1 MSKENNGVNNVDQ
14 QIINGKKTSRTIYFY
29 ILRNTT
35 IDERFK
41 IKAYFNNDIKCTF
54 NRAEV
59 FDEKKNNS
67 PYIYCLELNIT
78 IDDQDCLFIN
88 HQNTLLPIENYR
100 LCLSRKIPQT
110 DRTFRDYND
119 DTIRYIKNPR
129 STKHYFLFDVNFV
142 KNFVDGPPGE
152 NVPFWSQLCLY
163 TYYILRHQMLDHFN
177 TLIDQFQKVVQETNR
192 KLIREE
198 FNDFFQ
204 SCITHLSYAI
214 PPLTNQHI
222 AEKIIIRMTGLLPI
236 TKSNFDL
243 TSHFVINFALAMI
256 DDIKEHYDH
265 LFATVSV
272 GDWPLFRDG
281 LTLYLSI
288 ELLSKSKDTIELVHQ
303 MKNEQCKKD
312 LANVLLQRLE
322 LLQRPVLGLN
332 WTSLFTIVD
341 PNILTLKQ
349 LELTRSIQTYIT
361 SLVQIVGMN
370 ITEMEITDTIV
381 RHFDRLIYEDCLPVD
396 LENIIFLIK
405 FLQMESL
412 ETDESSKNILK
423 IVNTTIESSMQ
434 LRTKI
439 EQYLYTLTITN
450 EQFKDIRFIISFIEK
465 SFILFLVNKRSLLI
479 HLLNHAYTSYSYE
492 FFKQWFCSFL
502 LSNDEV
508 NDRNKKVYQDLLE
521 HWSHQMSRS
530 YEIMI
535 KIMMD
540 IDLLINAFENEQYRL
555 IFINHMIKLCFQQ
568 ESIYYIISD
577 GLLNLNNELFLDQ
590 FKKKF
595 ASIYLNIS
603 QDKLKQ
609 LSNRE
614 NPLYHLIN
622 IDKQIQGKSKLV
634 NDLIQLT
641 TNKIQFNIDEIL
653 RDTFERPTRTTC
665 IYAIL
670 FEDCFKTLTLR
681 QIIIDQLL
689 ALWNIWEE
697 KGFRASQILGWKK
710 FSNEERQIV
719 YRIWN
724 YIGETAEKQYKIDAL
739 IDRHRHEMDEKIQ
752 IKEIITK
759 CLEIYCQNACDK
771 QLYFDLLSDMET
783 KLKSEIVR
791 SITIPDQIRLL
802 LPLVDRLNSLEKL
815 NAWKKFLA
823 ENRNNG
829 QNNLSP
835 TTDTNSP
842 DIIDDE
848 SLLSDDKQTTEPSS
862 SSRTIRNSIITTIS
876 TDSNEDIP
884 LDQRSCIEILTEYI
898 EVLDMFIARLQRICS
913 DWKHL
918 SISEILVL
926 FPDIQYVD
934 HDFEI
939 LKPLLNSDVIEKLK
953 SILDYWKNR
962 DNINHICHG
971 YINLINNIVKS
982 FDKNCEIFKKVTE
995 INYQTKGLQC
1005 FMRYR
1010 QFSRDIL
1017 QYHSK
1022 ELLNFIAQY
1031 SLSNEL
1037 ITFLNLL
1044 ASADVDNL
1052 LHAVNDWDETLI
1064 NTKTVLDFVMLKR
1077 FFVRFNSEIELIR
1090 NDSSEFNIEQI
1101 KIAFQTT
1108 FEDEQFKNIFN
1119 CFQTCSASLISIK
1132 RIHLELTDK
1141 ELSKRKRISDLMK
1154 NIKFDFIEEF
1164 NKFNI
1169 NIDPQSMCFND
1180 LSELRDRARL
1190 IEYSTNNNNKFS
1202 IDSQY
1207 DINELHSFV
1216 TFVEIVEKILK
1227 NFSLLNIA
1235 GHPSIINY
1243 LSPNKSFTCINSDY
1257 QELIEFSLI
1266 LDNLLYDWDIYLCKM
1281 YEKHLDLTYF
1291 SYQQIWII
1299 EDYLY
1304 NQIEQFKTN
1313 HSGYHLL
1320 QYIGI
1325 QPETINFEY
1334 LPIKTENPNE
1344 RLENLGKI
1352 LTAQRIKTNLKIKQE
1367 NRLIKKVYLV
1377 ETSDE
1382 GILRSI
1388 ISLFKNFHISMAVN
1402 HLFYCTEETTWIEIR
1417 AFTYH
1422 CFYSQTLHQL
1432 IRPELLSTSI
1442 QDHFTHLLRQLI
1454 EHHPEH
1460 YFRLAIIT
1468 NISTTHLQLINGLRT
1483 LQIVHIVHDQD
1494 MLNKNDLKEIIQEII
1509 NENCTLVTSRIN
1521 GLGKSYLIRNEIE
1534 KKEKICIKFPI
1545 SGDIDADIIAERL
1558 RDYGNELTSSKAA
1571 LHIDIGAVNNTTQ
1584 LNELLYCLLLF
1595 RSFRL
1600 GQVAVHIPIDVPIYI
1615 ELDSSPY
1622 SINLQDKIVLFKFMN
1637 LKYIDHIDWNDF
1649 VIDGSLTIQLV
1660 VNYLQAIKDKTILTR
1675 NITEETLINF
1685 NRFTCINLLKETFL
1699 QKKNPE
1705 FVTWTQLSIF
1715 ISVYYNLFSGF
1726 SRCGFFLIDSIPNPQ
1741 LRLDILQ
1748 TLLQSSNQFTS
1759 LCVENVRINQ
1769 RSVNTN
1775 EVIIPFS
1782 EAIVRWDKTQPF
1794 TVVFSATDN
1803 PIFVYKNP
1811 IDVPSSLVE
1820 AFQLYHEIITGENN
1834 QQLNNFFPD
1843 YSKFTH
1849 KDFFL
1854 KLASLSKKYFIKSIC
1869 MKCYRQYD
1877 YNQIQCT
1884 ECETNELLVRPISS
1898 KTADIES
1905 FQEHVAKKLQLEYVL
1920 TPDNYIKMLLIYLR
1934 VESGL
1939 PVLIMGETG
1948 CGKTA
1953 LIQFLCQKILDD
1965 EMEIFRIHAGVT
1977 SEQIINMIHKFSQRA
1992 HECLLQNKRLWVFF
2006 DEFNTT
2012 PSIGLIKEITCERTL
2027 LGEPLPDNMVLL
2039 GACNPQRRKK
2049 DNKIFHNH
2057 IGIKKDLYE
2066 IQRLKQNSGI
2076 SLLYTVVPIPETM
2089 LEYVWD
2095 YGYLDDAIENKYIR
2109 TMLYTCEQLLENI
2122 EWFNL
2127 IVILI
2132 SKSQKFF
2139 RDFEDVSSVSLRDV
2153 ARFCRLYNWF
2163 RKSIIERE
2171 GIEKFLNNSSV
2182 LLRRSSLIALLLC
2195 YYFRLNS
2202 PIDRKNYT
2210 NLMEENLI
2218 SRLPNLSKVEN
2229 FLVKFLEIEQK
2240 KIIERMNL
2248 PSGTAKNHALMDNIF
2263 VLLVCIV
2270 NRIPVIICGKPGCSK
2285 TSAVQIVISNL
2296 KGKKSSNEYF
2306 QKLPELITVSYQGSQ
2321 NCTSESIIKVFQRAD
2336 KYLDVKKDADILPVI
2351 VFDEIGLAELST
2363 HNPLKVLHS
2372 KLEVEICQ
2380 YGFVG
2385 LSNWRLD
2392 ASKMNRT
2399 LYLSCPDPDIVDL
2412 KLTAKIIS
2420 DSIIPSE
2427 GQQIARIDPSI
2438 ITALATSYYQLYQF
2452 LKLKEQQKY
2461 ANYFGLRDFYSLIKG
2476 VVNDLIKTKN
2486 NDERYKYIRQ
2496 QLTINFDGILD
2507 GSQFMWNRFCEQIQ
2521 SEHLIEQYKSPT
2533 FKELLDLRLT
2543 SRQGRYLML
2552 IAENESII
2560 DYVERYIIVK
2570 HQPPPVRTLIGSCF
2584 SGDLISG
2591 TTYTEQYNYRVLMD
2605 IILYAETNVTL
2616 IMRRMGHLYD
2626 NLYDLFNQNFAISG
2640 KKNYCRIALGAL
2652 YHPRCLV
2659 NDDFYCVVFVRKED
2673 LAKCDP
2679 PFLNRF
2685 EKHIIDMKSL
2695 IHQRHWSITD
2705 NLLTELI
2712 SLLPRNINKYFP
2724 LLQHLFVDYSNDYIC
2739 NLVIDAFDNLNIS
2752 LDDDNNTFDVINY
2765 CKNKLIETSSFDLL
2779 LILSLQSNQCHP
2791 LIDQYYDLH
2800 INLSFQT
2807 IIKRTLNE
2815 QILPNQIIYTYTQ
2828 IYHIINYNSNEIE
2841 EVKLSIF
2848 KNELELT
2855 NKIKQHYQK
2864 KDNYRLLIIRVD
2876 YHQEHEHILLLK
2888 HILLNSKIQSTN
2900 RSVWLI
2906 FHLQRNMLNQTTNEV
2921 LFNGWSTI
2929 MINDL
2934 NEHKLIPKTILL
2946 NPSYLDLVT
2955 HPDFLL
2961 SDSML
2966 DEIIDRCLT
2975 KFRYTVSHKDLITQI
2990 NVRRNQIIEYLTITI
3005 ESQSLRSIIQENLLK
3020 LIKNIQLNRFFDWR
3034 QDLLTN
3040 GILIGTCRSF
3050 NDALQS
3056 IISIYYENY
3065 LLLLFY
3071 HFEKN
3076 SFIDSFLFMSKN
3088 KNNHLLNKI
3097 WFDCLISTIKNIDLT
3112 IMNVDVI
3119 EMPLIFNLHLPCA
3132 IKEYEIIRLI
3142 RQIIIQRRDDNIN
3155 EEDLMNLAIKQ
3166 LRTKS
3171 IYDSNIDIIFNDN
3184 DLFRY
3189 YYNDQLLLAQ
3199 DEAKIYQLSSL
3210 FIKCLLMTNQTRSIN
3225 DRLRHLLID
3234 YNELFKILRLFEISI
3249 KLIDE
3254 NDFINEIFNQQLIIL
3269 DESDMKIIKNESL
3282 FYKLILTDEHFC
3294 LIPPKSEISNEH
3306 IFQCEGDPFIEISLM
3321 NLIEL
3326 LVSPSIIDR
3335 IDNIEQLTTTY
3346 SLVAQGI
3353 LGLTHY
3359 SVNNLEKL
3367 RSFISLIR
3375 CITTLISTNKALD
3388 VFKQACR
3395 YGSFDA
3401 TFRTCDDIHKFISL
3415 LQRIISTNEPNI
3427 NEIVVQRTLLKLES
3441 EFLKNWLVD
3450 HTDEYLDIITL
3461 MSKSN
3466 NNLWQYSAKIFTYI
3480 DRKLQLLPMIKD
3492 FNGQLPSIEDFEKF
3506 DEDLRKLINKY
3517 QQFDEHLQQLN
3528 DTSRKIEHIMVTR
3541 IHMHLILSV
3550 NNKETI
3556 ENILQEHF
3564 NQFEENIRIIQNT
3577 QKHYGLTLISLISW
3591 LKHYAQLYAFVFIN
3605 DSHHAILE
3613 DIDKLLTRDDFLFC
3627 STIKLFIIKQLCQMS
3642 NITLNDLRDIIINRN
3657 VTWIR
3662 PMIALTTSQKTKE
3675 IRRSLI
3681 LPTPLFECYD
3691 EFIRVDRILT
3701 NNVKINDIRQ
3711 LVKQCQIKQ
3720 ETFYCFIIWFIHY
3733 YARFYINDDISLN
3746 NYYQQLI
3753 EKDLSREIIDCFD
3766 LLGYKLLVLL
3776 CTNFNNN
3783 SNYFYLNSKMTID
3796 QFHQRLIA
3804 LNIIALLLSLKTL
3817 RQTSYLSSLLF
3828 DENLKMP
3835 QNYTTYLQSSIC
3847 LPGLISS
3854 NPIIT
3859 QMIDV
3864 RTTVKE
3870 RLDRGQIHEPG
3881 KFVFQCSKD
3890 CYYMFYFFNCG
3901 VPVDR
3906 SKCPLCNR
3914 DIGAAQYGILI
3925 EREPPQIRMS
3935 IDEGFQFINNYIEQ
3949 YNKEP
3954 RYGYHNQTRAIQSNQ
3969 YEKSDHLNRSISY
3982 RFIHMITHV
3991 TLLFLNELSLLTDL
4005 NIKNSL
4011 HFKEH
4016 FEKDYQLLRQQLNDN
4031 EQCYIWLYKIINHML
4046 NKDFILK
4053 GFMNTNE
4060 KVIQIEK
4067 LLEEKLLFNHI
4078 ESISNEI
4085 NQYKIAY
4092 NEYIRQQNQEATFDD
4107 FIDEISQDEN
4117 KYPLLN
4123 FFNITNIYTSNPIDE
4138 FRIRLQTIPYGDKLY
4153 PITTFLMKR
4162 LSDYANIQYLYP
4174 IVIFTNYLIEKF
4186 NHRIKRNDAS
4196 ETTISYYLTHGSD
4209 CETIS
4214 QLYNDFIQ
4222 AWYKLNLNEL
4232 QYGCQPT
4239 KFELTLKQED
4249 FAIHTKIA
4257 MVLLNTTKDESSI
4270 LLAACLRTIGQ
4281 LQNEIVHFFHNK
4293 IVNDADNN
4301 RYHQNAIPIQ
4311 SIRPE
4316 HILHLDANV
4325 ISTKLITDGFTIN
4338 YQYGKSR
4345 DIIYDYEEIEITLR
4359 NMISCL
4365 PLIDTEKLHFLN
4377 YQFEL
4382 YSENTS
4388 LINDVRTRIKQ
4399 ESLIQNEK
4407 MKLKNL
4413 INSMQNDDILHYL
4426 GSLDYVFTYLRNID
4440 DDETTNNS
4448 LTIQSFVENYIRSSV
4463 CLNDNVLQRPPFSTI
4478 NLKYIIDLYELI
4490 EEIAFD
4496 KVLRHYIKQNLTEES
4511 FPIEQRQVLI
4521 RKFSDMTFKK
4531 ETIAYSLKSIDS
4543 WIGILKRL
4551 MVRVLSNV
4559 NVSLDVPIQIYLE
4572 RTDLWTGNII
4582 ESDIETF
4589 EVNNEILLQHT
4600 YIILKGLE
4608 YERDKLL
4615 LINIKPID
4623 NEEQLTLQ
4631 NNVLQNTD
4639 TQLLKVKTWHNDN
4652 ISNASMMS
4660 RVIKSDKTTAKK
4672 MRV

>member
-1 MSKENNGVNNVDQ
+1 MSKETNSGNDINQ
-14 QIINGKKTSRTIYFY
+14 QIINPKLTSQTIYFY

-35 IDERFK
+35 VDEKFK
-41 IKAYFNNDIKCTF
+41 IKAYFNNDIKYTF
-54 NRAEV
+54 NRAEI

-67 PYIYCLELNIT
+67 PYIYCFELDLI
-78 IDDQDCLFIN
+78 IDEQDHLYI
-88 HQNTLLPIENYR
+88 HYQNDLLPIENYR
-100 LCLSRKIPQT
+100 LRLSRKIPQI

-119 DTIRYIKNPR
+119 DTFRSIDSPR
-129 STKHYFLFDVNFV
+129 STKHYFLFNVNFA
-142 KNFVDGPPGE
+142 KNFVDSPPGE

-163 TYYILRHQMLDHFN
+163 TYYILHHQMFDHFN
-177 TLIDQFQKVVQETNR
+177 ALIDQFQKVVQETNR
-192 KLIREE
+192 SLIREE

-214 PPLTNQHI
+214 PPSTNQHI

-236 TKSNFDL
+236 TKVNFDL
-243 TSHFVINFALAMI
+243 SSHFVVNFTLALI
-256 DDIKEHYDH
+256 DDIKEHYDN
-265 LFATVSV
+265 LFATVSLS
-272 GDWPLFRDG
+272 DWPLFRDG
-281 LTLYLSI
+281 LTLYLAI
-288 ELLSKSKDTIELVHQ
+288 ELLSKPKDTIELVHQ
-303 MKNEQCKKD
+303 MKNEQYKKD
-312 LANVLLQRLE
+312 LANILLKRLE
-322 LLQRPVLGLN
+322 SLGRPVLGLN
-332 WTSLFTIVD
+332 WTSIFTTVD
-341 PNILTLKQ
+341 SNILTLKQ
-349 LELTRSIQTYIT
+349 LELTRSIKTYVT

-370 ITEMEITDTIV
+370 ISEMELSDKII

-396 LENIIFLIK
+396 LESIIFLIK

-412 ETDESSKNILK
+412 ETEETSKNILK
-423 IVNTTIESSMQ
+423 TVNTAIESSIQ
-434 LRTKI
+434 LRTKVK
-439 EQYLYTLTITN
+439 QYLYALKITN
-450 EQFKDIRFIISFIEK
+450 EQFKDIRFIISSIET
-465 SFILFLVNKRSLLI
+465 SFLLFLVNKRTLLI
-479 HLLNHAYTSYSYE
+479 HLMNHANASYSYE

-502 LSNDEV
+502 LFNDEI
-508 NDRNKKVYQDLLE
+508 NDRNNKTYQDLLE
-521 HWSHQMSRS
+521 DWSNKICKS

-540 IDLLINAFENEQYRL
+540 IDHLINAFENEQYQL
-555 IFINHMIKLCFQQ
+555 IFIHHMVNLCFQQ
-568 ESIYYIISD
+568 ESIYRIISD
-577 GLLNLNNELFLDQ
+577 GLLNLNNELFIDQ
-590 FKKKF
+590 FEKTF
-595 ASIYLNIS
+595 ASTQLNIS

-622 IDKQIQGKSKLV
+622 IDKQIQGKSKLI

-641 TNKIQFNIDEIL
+641 ANKIQFNVDEIL

-670 FEDCFKTLTLR
+670 FEDCFKSSRLR

-689 ALWNIWEE
+689 ALWNTWEE

-724 YIGETAEKQYKIDAL
+724 YIGETAKKQYQIDAL
-739 IDRHRHEMDEKIQ
+739 IDRQRREMDEKIQ
-752 IKEIITK
+752 IKERITK
-759 CLEIYCQNACDK
+759 CLDTYCQNAFDK
-771 QLYFDLLSDMET
+771 QLYLELLSEMET
-783 KLKSEIVR
+783 KLQSDIVR
-791 SITIPDQIRLL
+791 SITIPNQIKLF
-802 LPLVDRLNSLEKL
+802 LPLVDRLTSLEKL
-815 NAWKKFLA
+815 NAWETFLA
-823 ENRNNG
+823 QTQKRS
-829 QNNLSP
+829 QNNSP
-835 TTDTNSP
+835 TTTDIHPS
-842 DIIDDE
+842 DIIDGE
-848 SLLSDDKQTTEPSS
+848 SLLSDNKRTTEADSS
-862 SSRTIRNSIITTIS
+862 SHTSHSSISTSIL

-884 LDQRSCIEILTEYI
+884 LDQRSCVEILTEYI
-898 EVLDMFIARLQRICS
+898 EILDMFIDRLKTICS
-913 DWKHL
+913 EWKHL
-918 SISEILVL
+918 PISEILNL

-939 LKPLLNSDVIEKLK
+939 LKPLLRSDATEKIK

-971 YINLINNIVKS
+971 YINLISNIEKS
-982 FDKNCEIFKKVTE
+982 SDKNCELFKKITE
-995 INYQTKGLQC
+995 INYKTQGLQC
-1005 FMRYR
+1005 FMRYKH
-1010 QFSRDIL
+1010 FSREFL
-1017 QYHSK
+1017 QHHSK
-1022 ELLNFIAQY
+1022 EFLDLIAQY

-1044 ASADVDNL
+1044 ASSDVDNL
-1052 LHAVNDWDETLI
+1052 LQAVNDWDETLI

-1077 FFVRFNSEIELIR
+1077 FFVRFNNEISLIR
-1090 NDSSEFNIEQI
+1090 NNTSVFNIDQI
-1101 KIAFQTT
+1101 EIAFQRA
-1108 FEDEQFKNIFN
+1108 FDDEQFKNIFN
-1119 CFQTCSASLISIK
+1119 CFQACSASLTSIK

-1141 ELSKRKRISDLMK
+1141 ELSKRKRISDLMQ
-1154 NIKFDFIEEF
+1154 NIKFGFIEEY
-1164 NKFNI
+1164 NKFDI
-1169 NIDPQSMCFND
+1169 NVEPQSMCFND

-1190 IEYSTNNNNKFS
+1190 IEYSTNNNNKFP
-1202 IDSQY
+1202 IDSQH
-1207 DINELHSFV
+1207 DVKELHSFV

-1243 LSPNKSFTCINSDY
+1243 LLPKKSFTCINTDY
-1257 QELIEFSLI
+1257 QELVEFSLM
-1266 LDNLLYDWDIYLCKM
+1266 LDDLLSDWDIYLCKM
-1281 YEKHLDLTYF
+1281 YEKHIDLTYF

-1304 NQIEQFKTN
+1304 NQKQHSKTN
-1313 HSGYHLL
+1313 HAGYHLL

-1325 QPETINFEY
+1325 EPETIHAEY
-1334 LPIKTENPNE
+1334 LPIKSENPTE
-1344 RLENLGKI
+1344 RLENIGKI
-1352 LTAQRIKTNLKIKQE
+1352 LTAQRINSNLIIKQE
-1367 NRLIKKVYLV
+1367 NRIIKKVYLV

-1382 GILRSI
+1382 GILRAI
-1388 ISLFKNFHISMAVN
+1388 LSLFKNLYTSMAVN
-1402 HLFYCTEETTWIEIR
+1402 HLFYCTEETSWTEIR
-1417 AFTYH
+1417 AFTYR

-1442 QDHFTHLLRQLI
+1442 QDYFTRLLRQLI

-1468 NISTTHLQLINGLRT
+1468 NVSTTHLQLINGLRT
-1483 LQIVHIVHDQD
+1483 LQIVHTIHDQD
-1494 MLNKNDLKEIIQEII
+1494 MLNKNDLKEIIKELID
-1509 NENCTLVTSRIN
+1509 ENCTLVTSRIN

-1534 KKEKICIKFPI
+1534 KKQKICIKFPI
-1545 SGDIDADIIAERL
+1545 SGDMDVDVIAERL
-1558 RDYGNELTSSKAA
+1558 RDYGNELTSSKSA
-1571 LHIDIGAVNNTTQ
+1571 LHIDIGVVNNTKQ

-1600 GQVAVHIPIDVPIYI
+1600 KHVAVHVPIDVPIYI

-1622 SINLQDKIVLFKFMN
+1622 STNLQDKIVLFRFMN
-1637 LKYIDHIDWNDF
+1637 SKYIDHIDWKDF
-1649 VIDGSLTIQLV
+1649 VIDHSSTIQLV
-1660 VNYLQAIKDKTILTR
+1660 VNYLQAIKDKTILKS
-1675 NITEETLINF
+1675 NITEETLTNID
-1685 NRFTCINLLKETFL
+1685 RSTCINLLKETFL

-1715 ISVYYNLFSGF
+1715 ISVYYSLFSGF
-1726 SRCGFFLIDSIPNPQ
+1726 SRCGFFLIDAIPNPQ

-1759 LCVENVRINQ
+1759 LCVENVRKNQ

-1775 EVIIPFS
+1775 EAIIPFS

-1794 TVVFSATDN
+1794 TVVFSAADN

-1811 IDVPSSLVE
+1811 TDVPSSLVE
-1820 AFQLYHEIITGENN
+1820 AFQLYHEITTGEKD

-1869 MKCYRQYD
+1869 INCYRQYD
-1877 YNQIQCT
+1877 YNQTQCI
-1884 ECETNELLVRPISS
+1884 ECETHGLLVRPISS

-1905 FQEHVAKKLQLEYVL
+1905 FQEFIAKKLQLEYVL

-1953 LIQFLCQKILDD
+1953 LIQFLCKKILDD

-1977 SEQIINMIHKFSQRA
+1977 SEQIIDMIHKFSRRA
-1992 HECLLQNKRLWVFF
+1992 HECLLQNKRLWVFL

-2012 PSIGLIKEITCERTL
+2012 SSIGLIKEITCERTL

-2049 DNKIFHNH
+2049 NNKIFDNH

-2066 IQRLKQNSGI
+2066 MQRLQQSSGI

-2109 TMLYTCEQLLENI
+2109 TMLYTCEKLDENT

-2127 IVILI
+2127 IVIML

-2139 RDFEDVSSVSLRDV
+2139 RDHEDVSSVSLRDV
-2153 ARFCRLYNWF
+2153 ARFCRLYNWC

-2171 GIEKFLNNSSV
+2171 GAEKFLNNASV
-2182 LLRRSSLIALLLC
+2182 LIRRSSLIALLLC

-2210 NLMEENLI
+2210 NLMEENLR
-2218 SRLPNLSKVEN
+2218 SHLTNVSKVEN
-2229 FLVKFLEIEQK
+2229 FLVKFLEIEQQK
-2240 KIIERMNL
+2240 LIERMNL
-2248 PSGTAKNHALMDNIF
+2248 PVGTAKNHALMDNIF

-2296 KGKKSSNEYF
+2296 KGKKSSDEYF

-2336 KYLDVKKDADILPVI
+2336 KYLDVKRDADILPVI
-2351 VFDEIGLAELST
+2351 VFDEIGLAELSP

-2372 KLEVEICQ
+2372 KLEVETCQ

-2399 LYLSCPDPDIVDL
+2399 LYLSCPDPDVADL

-2420 DSIIPSE
+2420 NSMIPSE
-2427 GQQIARIDPSI
+2427 GQIFRIDPSI
-2438 ITALATSYYQLYQF
+2438 IATLATSYYQLYEF
-2452 LKLKEQQKY
+2452 LKLQEQQKY

-2476 VVNDLIKTKN
+2476 VVNDLIKTEN
-2486 NDERYKYIRQ
+2486 NDERYKCIRQ
-2496 QLTINFDGILD
+2496 QLIINFDGILD

-2552 IAENESII
+2552 IAENESVI

-2640 KKNYCRIALGAL
+2640 KKKYCRIALGAL

-2695 IHQRHWSITD
+2695 VHQRHSLITD

-2712 SLLPRNINKYFP
+2712 ALLPRNINKYFP

-2739 NLVIDAFDNLNIS
+2739 NLVIDAFDNLKIS
-2752 LDDDNNTFDVINY
+2752 VDDDNNTVDVINY
-2765 CKNKLIETSSFDLL
+2765 CKNKLIGTSSFDLL
-2779 LILSLQSNQCHP
+2779 LILALQSNQCHP
-2791 LIDQYYDLH
+2791 LIDQYYDIH
-2800 INLSFQT
+2800 TNLSFQT
-2807 IIKRTLNE
+2807 IIKQTLNE
-2815 QILPNQIIYTYTQ
+2815 KILPNQVIYTYTQ
-2828 IYHIINYNSNEIE
+2828 IYHIIDYNTDEIE
-2841 EVKLSIF
+2841 EVKLSMF
-2848 KNELELT
+2848 KSELELT
-2855 NKIKQHYQK
+2855 NKIKQHYQT

-2888 HILLNSKIQSTN
+2888 HILLNSKIPSTN

-2934 NEHKLIPKTILL
+2934 NEHKLIPKNILL
-2946 NPSYLDLVT
+2946 DPSYLNLVT
-2955 HPDFLL
+2955 HPNFVL
-2961 SDSML
+2961 SESMF
-2966 DEIIDRCLT
+2966 DEIMDRCLT
-2975 KFRYTVSHKDLITQI
+2975 KFRYTVSQKDLITQI
-2990 NVRRNQIIEYLTITI
+2990 NIRRNQITEYLTITVK
-3005 ESQSLRSIIQENLLK
+3005 SQSLRLIIQENLLN
-3020 LIKNIQLNRFFDWR
+3020 LVKNIKLNRFFDWR

-3056 IISIYYENY
+3056 TISIYYENY

-3071 HFEKN
+3071 HFEKY
-3076 SFIDSFLFMSKN
+3076 SLIDSFLFMSKN
-3088 KNNHLLNKI
+3088 NNNDLLNKI
-3097 WFDCLISTIKNIDLT
+3097 WFDCLISTMKNIDIT

-3119 EMPLIFNLHLPCA
+3119 EMPLIFNLYLPCA
-3132 IKEYEIIRLI
+3132 IIEYDIIRSI
-3142 RQIIIQRRDDNIN
+3142 REIIIQRRDDNIN
-3155 EEDLMNLAIKQ
+3155 DEDLMNIAIKQ

-3171 IYDSNIDIIFNDN
+3171 VYNANIDIIFNDN

-3189 YYNDQLLLAQ
+3189 YYSDQLILAQ

-3210 FIKCLLMTNQTRSIN
+3210 FIKCLLMTNQTRSII
-3225 DRLRHLLID
+3225 DRLKHLLID
-3234 YNELFKILRLFEISI
+3234 YNELFEILRLFEISK

-3254 NDFINEIFNQQLIIL
+3254 NDFINEIFNRQLITL
-3269 DESDMKIIKNESL
+3269 DETDIKISKNESL
-3282 FYKLILTDEHFC
+3282 FYNLILTDEHFC
-3294 LIPPKSEISNEH
+3294 LISPKSEISNEH
-3306 IFQCEGDPFIEISLM
+3306 IFQCEGDPFIEVSLM

-3326 LVSPSIIDR
+3326 LISPSIIDR
-3335 IDNIEQLTTTY
+3335 VDNIEQLTTTY

-3375 CITTLISTNKALD
+3375 CITTLISSNKALD

-3395 YGSFDA
+3395 YGGFDA
-3401 TFRTCDDIHKFISL
+3401 TFKTCDDIHRFIEL

-3427 NEIVVQRTLLKLES
+3427 NETVVQRTLLKLES

-3480 DRKLQLLPMIKD
+3480 DRKLQLLLMIQD
-3492 FNGQLPSIEDFEKF
+3492 FNGQLPSIENFEKF
-3506 DEDLRKLINKY
+3506 DEDLCELINKY
-3517 QQFDEHLQQLN
+3517 QQFDEHLQKLN
-3528 DTSRKIEHIMVTR
+3528 DVSRKIEHIMITR

-3564 NQFEENIRIIQNT
+3564 NQFEENIQIIQNRK
-3577 QKHYGLTLISLISW
+3577 KHYGLTLISLISW
-3591 LKHYAQLYAFVFIN
+3591 LKYYAQLYAFVLVN

-3642 NITLNDLRDIIINRN
+3642 SITLDDLRDIIVNRN

-3662 PMIALTTSQKTKE
+3662 PMITLPTGQKTKE
-3675 IRRSLI
+3675 IRRILT

-3691 EFIRVDRILT
+3691 EFLRVDRILT
-3701 NNVKINDIRQ
+3701 HTTNINEIRQ
-3711 LVKQCQIKQ
+3711 LINQCQTKQ

-3733 YARFYINDDISLN
+3733 YARFYINDDISLKN

-3753 EKDLSREIIDCFD
+3753 EKDLSKDIIECFD
-3766 LLGYKLLVLL
+3766 LLGYKLLVFL
-3776 CTNFNNN
+3776 CTNFNN
-3783 SNYFYLNSKMTID
+3783 STYFCLNSKMTID
-3796 QFHQRLIA
+3796 ELHQRLIA
-3804 LNIIALLLSLKTL
+3804 LNIIALLLSFKTL
-3817 RQTSYLSSLLF
+3817 RYTSYLSSLLF
-3828 DENLKMP
+3828 DGNLKMP
-3835 QNYTTYLQSSIC
+3835 QNYSTHLQTSVC

-3870 RLDRGQIHEPG
+3870 RLDRGQIYEQG

-3890 CYYMFYFFNCG
+3890 CFYMFYFFNCG
-3901 VPVDR
+3901 IPVDR
-3906 SKCPLCNR
+3906 SKCPLCNK
-3914 DIGAAQYGILI
+3914 DIGAAQYGVLI
-3925 EREPPQIRMS
+3925 ERNPPQIRMT

-3949 YNKEP
+3949 YNKKP
-3954 RYGYHNQTRAIQSNQ
+3954 RYGYHNQTPAKHSNQ
-3969 YEKSDHLNRSISY
+3969 HEKSDHLNRSISY
-3982 RFIHMITHV
+3982 RFMHMITHV
-3991 TLLFLNELSLLTDL
+3991 TLLFLNELSLLPGLDL
-4005 NIKNSL
+4005 KNPL

-4016 FEKDYQLLRQQLNDN
+4016 FEKDYQLLSQQLNNND
-4031 EQCYIWLYKIINHML
+4031 QCYIWLYKIINHMI
-4046 NKDFILK
+4046 NKDFIIK

-4078 ESISNEI
+4078 ESIANEI
-4085 NQYKIAY
+4085 NQYKISY
-4092 NEYIRQQNQEATFDD
+4092 NEYIGQQNQEVTFED
-4107 FIDEISQDEN
+4107 FFDEISQDEN

-4123 FFNITNIYTSNPIDE
+4123 FFNVTNIYTSNPIDE

-4162 LSDYANIQYLYP
+4162 LSDYTNIQYLYP
-4174 IVIFTNYLIEKF
+4174 IVVFTNYLIEKF

-4209 CETIS
+4209 CEIIS
-4214 QLYNDFIQ
+4214 QLYNNFIQ
-4222 AWYKLNLNEL
+4222 AWYKLNFNEL

-4239 KFELTLKQED
+4239 KFELTLLKED
-4249 FAIHTKIA
+4249 FATNTKIA

-4281 LQNEIVHFFHNK
+4281 LQNDIVHFFHNK
-4293 IVNDADNN
+4293 IVNDANNN

-4316 HILHLDANV
+4316 HILRLDADV

-4365 PLIDTEKLHFLN
+4365 PLIDTEKLRFLN

-4399 ESLIQNEK
+4399 EPLKQNEK
-4407 MKLKNL
+4407 VKLKNL

-4440 DDETTNNS
+4440 DETTNDS
-4448 LTIQSFVENYIRSSV
+4448 LTIQSFAENYIRSSV
-4463 CLNDNVLQRPPFSTI
+4463 CLNDNVLQRPPFATI

-4496 KVLRHYIKQNLTEES
+4496 KILRHYIKQNLTEES
-4511 FPIEQRQVLI
+4511 FAIEQRQTLI

-4531 ETIAYSLKSIDS
+4531 ETIAPSLKNIDS

-4551 MVRVLSNV
+4551 MVRVLSNI

-4582 ESDIETF
+4582 ESDIQTF
-4589 EVNNEILLQHT
+4589 EVNDEILLQHT
-4600 YIILKGLE
+4600 YILLKGLE

-4615 LINIKPID
+4615 LKNIKPID
-4623 NEEQLTLQ
+4623 IEEQSTLQ
-4631 NNVLQNTD
+4631 KQNVLQNTD
-4639 TQLLKVKTWHNDN
+4639 TQLLKVKTWHNDS

-4660 RVIKSDKTTAKK
+4660 RVIKSDKTTVKK